1 MGKNFWPV
9 YIIVAAVLLAAT
21 WKFAPAVGEKMPQA
35 TRDSIRDLVA
45 KCMGRTVPEKQA
57 ESAPARPSRIQM
69 TMVGGNAQQ
78 QPPAQPV
85 AATKPATRTATVQ
98 PAAAKPVVAAAKPAP
113 AAQPAAAEEDD
124 ELPSLKGIMQE
135 DAGTAKWGVLNQA
148 ATVEGLDGEVKGTVA
163 GGRIF
168 LIQSREK
175 KGAKLWLVGNFSPT
189 PMDEPVRVL
198 ATSLYCFSGNPE
210 SLSQNQRNCLRMYY
224 QLRGEAIACKNKVL
238 RANADK
244 SPFGKQAAAAKRAF
258 DAKARE
264 VEASSSGDNPRA
276 KNELSQLREKYTALL
291 DKHREWKKE
300 NALLLKDPEKD
311 PDYLKKLQEARAYA
325 APIAGMAF

>member
-35 TRDSIRDLVA
+35 TRDSIRYLVA
-45 KCMGRTVPEKQA
+45 KCMGRTVPEKKA

-78 QPPAQPV
+78 PAAQPV
-85 AATKPATRTATVQ
+85 AAT
-98 PAAAKPVVAAAKPAP
+98 KPVVAAAKPAP

-175 KGAKLWLVGNFSPT
+175 KGTKLWLVGNFSPT